1 MSTPCTV
8 IWIDGVNHE
17 CQLRDGRK
25 SDLEKHIQ
33 AVNSMVAKAHGFN
46 IEEEKEAVLDRWA
59 GIGDAEEVQVDHEQE
74 YVDEDRFTTVTVETV
89 DVSRDG
95 LYKVIPEEEEEDSEN
110 PDGLGVGDKTAAAKE
125 AGKGQNGKPR
135 RNKEQYSGVKKKKKK
150 FRYET
155 KAERKIT
162 TRKEKLGKRAK
173 ADARKK

>member
-1 MSTPCTV
+1 MSPSCAV
-8 IWIDGVNHE
+8 MWIDGVNHV

-33 AVNSMVAKAHGFN
+33 AIDSMVAKAN
-46 IEEEKEAVLDRWA
+46 IEEETEAVLDQWA

-95 LYKVIPEEEEEDSEN
+95 LCKVIQEEEEEDSEN
-110 PDGLGVGDKTAAAKE
+110 PDGLGVGDKTAATKE

-135 RNKEQYSGVKKKKKK
+135 RNKEQHSGVKKKKKK
-150 FRYET
+150 RFRYET

-162 TRKEKLGKRAK
+162 IRKEKLGKRVK